1 MPLSTFGLTLARWWY
16 TPVLPTE
23 DKFPEVCR
31 QTFIRFIRRFSSQ
44 LSNKRTADPFLDFL
58 ANGASIVIV
67 FLNELGSALQASQ
80 RQSPEDAVQAY
91 LQYQPESNLANVL
104 SRQQQERKLSLVADD
119 ILQNFLDPVAYIC
132 PPVKTFL
139 QEILS
144 GLVLEM
150 TIKACSKPEWIN
162 AWIVYLLEGE
172 EPELMNVIDAGVED
186 TMKASTGVSTSDI
199 GSSKGHK
206 RRVSKAEEAMQ
217 EAMLEVKRLNEMIA
231 EEDAR
236 KQRDTTI
243 IENDDALSSTTTEPG
258 MATPT
263 SVDSDRTRH
272 RDMSVESSTVLDQSE
287 STNPTRS
294 ATWSDAA
301 TLGESGQGL
310 SSRTYLAQQPSHIS
324 QSSTETP
331 AAISLTLHNANI
343 TLHDDS
349 DPKDKS
355 VLRQKPMGEY
365 LLQIEPASSR
375 FPGWMIPRKYAD
387 FEALHE
393 SVRRLAIISGV
404 PEFTQKYSMLPGW
417 KGLQRTHLRLD
428 LEQYLQLAVRYEPL
442 AESEAMKKFL
452 EKETGLRKAPSSKN
466 VLGFQNPATLEA
478 VGKGFINVLGTGSKG
493 IAGGGKA
500 VLGGVQGVFGA
511 VATGVAGSKKATPG
525 PAKSNKSSASVTSL
539 PRADSYGPR
548 PSQDLSSVSSLD
560 VEGPPPLPTRPIRTS
575 VEQPRPSLALTNLT
589 DHSQE
594 SLSLPPPPSDMPDD
608 YTQLKQSPPRQDL
621 PPRASASRPSTP
633 TKPSTRASS
642 IKRCS
647 QDAESCINSETKGV
661 PLTEEETRVSVE
673 LMFAIITELY
683 SLSSAWTIRL
693 SLLAAAKTFL
703 LRPNNPQLESI
714 RSLLQDS
721 VINANFSDAGLAA
734 HINKLRENCLPTED
748 ELKKWPPEPAPA
760 EKERLR
766 VKARKLLVEKGM
778 PQALTSVMGAQA
790 SGEALGRVFDCLQ
803 IEEVARGLVFA
814 LLLQAI
820 RAATQ

>member
-1 MPLSTFGLTLARWWY
+1 MDRWWY
-16 TPVLPTE
+16 TPVLPSE
-23 DKFPEVCR
+23 EKFPESCR
-31 QTFIRFIRRFSSQ
+31 QTYTSFIRRFSAH
-44 LSNKRTADPFLDFL
+44 LGRKRAADPFLDFL

-80 RQSPEDAVQAY
+80 RQSAEEAVQTY

-104 SRQQQERKLSLVADD
+104 SRQQQDRKLSLVADD
-119 ILQNFLDPVAYIC
+119 ILQNFLDPKAYNC

-150 TIKACSKPEWIN
+150 TIKACSTPEWIN
-162 AWIVYLLEGE
+162 GWIVYLLEEG
-172 EPELMNVIDAGVED
+172 EPELMNVIDSGVEG
-186 TMKASTGVSTSDI
+186 TMNISKETSTGDA
-199 GSSKGHK
+199 GNSKSHK
-206 RRVSKAEEAMQ
+206 RRVSRAEEAMQ
-217 EAMLEVKRLNEMIA
+217 EAMLEAKRLNEMIA

-236 KQRDTTI
+236 KQRDSTI
-243 IENDDALSSTTTEPG
+243 MENEDALSSTTTEPG

-263 SVDSDRTRH
+263 SSGSDRTRH
-272 RDMSVESSTVLDQSE
+272 GDIAVESPRMLDQSE
-287 STNPTRS
+287 NTSPRLPDSSTNTAIS
-294 ATWSDAA
+294 T
-301 TLGESGQGL
+301 EFGQAL
-310 SSRTYLAQQPSHIS
+310 SSQAPVAQQPTYASPPS
-324 QSSTETP
+324 METP
-331 AAISLTLHNANI
+331 AVLLLTLHNSSI
-343 TLHDDS
+343 TLLDDS

-355 VLRQKPMGEY
+355 ILRQKPTSEY

-375 FPGWMIPRKYAD
+375 FPGWMIARKYAEFD
-387 FEALHE
+387 ALHE
-393 SVRRLAIISGV
+393 SLRRIAIISGV
-404 PEFTQKYSMLPGW
+404 PEFAQKYTMLPGW
-417 KGLQRTHLRLD
+417 KSQSRMNLRQD

-452 EKETGLRKAPSSKN
+452 EKETGLQKVPANKN
-466 VLGFQNPATLEA
+466 VLGFQNPAALEA
-478 VGKGFINVLGTGSKG
+478 VGKGFINVIGTGSKG

-511 VATGVAGSKKATPG
+511 VATGVGGQKKSAPG
-525 PAKSNKSSASVTSL
+525 LARSNKSSTSVTSL
-539 PRADSYGPR
+539 PRADSYAPR
-548 PSQDLSSVSSLD
+548 PSQDLSRASSTNVD
-560 VEGPPPLPTRPIRTS
+560 GPPPLPTRPT
-575 VEQPRPSLALTNLT
+575 RPSAEDARSGSGSTSLL
-589 DHSQE
+589 DQSQE
-594 SLSLPPPPSDMPDD
+594 SLNLPPPPSDMPDD
-608 YTQLKQSPPRQDL
+608 YSQLQQSPPRPDL
-621 PPRASASRPSTP
+621 PPRASTSRPGTP
-633 TKPSTRASS
+633 TKASTRASS
-642 IKRCS
+642 LHTSTHDVEPTTR
-647 QDAESCINSETKGV
+647 SETNGA

-673 LMFAIITELY
+673 LIFAIITELY

-721 VINANFSDAGLAA
+721 VITANFSDQGLAT
-734 HINKLRENCLPTED
+734 HINKLRENALPTEE
-748 ELKKWPPEPAPA
+748 ELKKWPPEPTPI
-760 EKERLR
+760 EKEKLR

-814 LLLQAI
+814 ILLQAI